1 MNLSTR
7 RALPLLSALFL
18 AFVPAADEL
27 RYDPKPGSESSK
39 KLDVSLEL
47 SFDEVSVEMNGQ
59 PLPPEALGQMQD
71 LSIALEFGVG
81 VTEKFAGVKDG
92 RATDFTRTF
101 DSIHGKA
108 EAGEDS
114 NEGSFAD
121 MEGKTVRFLWD
132 ADKSEYK
139 KSWHECTGKDE
150 ILNTLSPD
158 MDVSAL
164 LPSKKVTKGDKWEVS
179 GAKVLSLLMP
189 GLQPGT
195 VDLDKAGLGASES
208 KAMQIMID
216 ELGPQLEEG
225 LKHLKVACE
234 YEGSHDADGVNVA
247 DVKVHLE
254 GDLKIDIGP
263 VIERIAAEENH
274 GGPEPSVQGSVTLDI
289 KGDGSM
295 LWDAATHMLHSYTL
309 DADLKLALKADASAD
324 QGGQEMKFKAA
335 FAIGG
340 KGSWKLGAAKADKP
354 AAAPATPEKK

>member
-225 LKHLKVACE
+225 LKHLKVAA
-234 YEGSHDADGVNVA
+234 ST
-247 DVKVHLE
+247 
-254 GDLKIDIGP
+254 
-263 VIERIAAEENH
+263 R
-274 GGPEPSVQGSVTLDI
+274 
-289 KGDGSM
+289 
-295 LWDAATHMLHSYTL
+295 AAT
-309 DADLKLALKADASAD
+309 
-324 QGGQEMKFKAA
+324 
-335 FAIGG
+335 
-340 KGSWKLGAAKADKP
+340 
-354 AAAPATPEKK
+354 TPTA